1 MVVKLRFLLFVLLAC
16 SSTAIRAQ
24 SPIDS
29 VLLQHLKAISD
40 KYITQPDSAIAIFNS
55 LLNTPQYKN
64 DNGRKSTILVSIGRE
79 YVYRKHEYA
88 LALQSFNQSLELA
101 RSIQNCYLELR
112 AITHA
117 NLVYYELGDK
127 AKFLNNY
134 KNAARRLETCPNYV
148 DAYYVYIQLGLYF
161 EDEKNSPQAEYYY
174 AKADSAVGA
183 TRNLPIDRI
192 IFAYSTIINFYKQLK
207 NNKMV
212 SFYAQKAI
220 KSQVKDKSDEFFNN
234 VFLSN
239 FYENIGELD
248 SAIHY
253 KKYLTQLEFKK
264 HDSTYDDFICE
275 ALLGVAKNYAQKGD
289 FQNAFLYQNRYI
301 KHLDSLA
308 AISRNIKINQQIDLL
323 KNQLENAQKEQKL
336 ERNKWF
342 LILASILFLV
352 AGLVVYFIY
361 RYNQRLKGLNHQL
374 EYQKQALAL
383 QNNIRNK
390 MFLVLS
396 HDLVSPIAA
405 LQSMIGL
412 FERGI
417 VDKTDVQSYTS
428 DMKQHLDALLS
439 TIKSLLDWS
448 LIQLKGD
455 QPVIKPIALRHVV
468 DTQFNL
474 HNSLAR
480 QKKIQLIN
488 NVPPYFTLL
497 ADLNHLNLITRN
509 LIDNAI
515 KYTENNGKITINASD
530 TVEQEAKS
538 PPNTR
543 GRKGGKV
550 LTIADTGVGM
560 STEEIENI
568 LNADKNTANNN
579 QNEAHLGLK
588 MVQDLL
594 VANGYSLSIESQK
607 GIGSVFSIRF
617 DN

>member
-1 MVVKLRFLLFVLLAC
+1 MVLILRFLFFVVLAC
-16 SSTAIRAQ
+16 SSISIRAQ

-29 VLLQHLKAISD
+29 VLLQHLKDISD
-40 KYITQPDSAIAIFNS
+40 QYATQPDSAIAIFNS
-55 LLNTPQYKN
+55 LLSTPQYKN
-64 DNGRKSTILVSIGRE
+64 DNGKKSTILISIGRE
-79 YVYRKHEYA
+79 YVNRKREYA

-101 RSIQNCYLELR
+101 RSAQSCYLELR

-117 NLVYYELGDK
+117 NLVYHALGDMP
-127 AKFLNNY
+127 KFLNNY
-134 KNAARRLETCPNYV
+134 KNAARLMETCPNYV
-148 DAYYVYIQLGLYF
+148 DAYYIYVQLGLYY
-161 EDEKNSPQAEYYY
+161 EDEKDYRQAEYYF
-174 AKADSAVGA
+174 AKTDSAVSA

-253 KKYLTQLEFKK
+253 QKCLAQLEFKK
-264 HDSTYDDFICE
+264 HDATYDDFIYK
-275 ALLGVAKNYAQKGD
+275 ALKNIARNYAQKGD
-289 FQNAFLYQNRYI
+289 FQNAFLYQTRYT

-308 AISRNIKINQQIDLL
+308 TINKSVKINQQIDLL
-323 KNQLENAQKEQKL
+323 KTQLENAQQEQKL
-336 ERNKWF
+336 ERHKWLLLLVF
-342 LILASILFLV
+342 ILFIV
-352 AGLVVYFIY
+352 TGIAVYFIY
-361 RYNQRLKGLNHQL
+361 RYNQKLKRLYHQL
-374 EYQKQALAL
+374 EDQKQALEL
-383 QNNIRNK
+383 QNNIRTK

-412 FERGI
+412 FQRGI
-417 VDKTDVQSYTS
+417 VDKTDVKSYTS
-428 DMKQHLDALLS
+428 DMKQHLDALLT

-455 QPVIKPIALRHVV
+455 KPIIKPVALRYVV

-474 HNSLAR
+474 HTSIAN
-480 QKKIQLIN
+480 QKNIQLIN

-515 KYTENNGKITINASD
+515 KYTENNGKITVDAFD
-530 TVEQEAKS
+530 TE
-538 PPNTR
+538 
-543 GRKGGKV
+543 GGKV
-550 LTIADTGVGM
+550 LKINDTGIGM
-560 STEEIENI
+560 SAEEIENI
-568 LNADKNTANNN
+568 LNADKNTINNN

-594 VANGYSLSIESQK
+594 VANSYTLSIESKK
-607 GIGSVFSIRF
+607 GVGSVFSIRF
-617 DN
+617 NN

>member
-1 MVVKLRFLLFVLLAC
+1 M
-16 SSTAIRAQ
+16 
-24 SPIDS
+24 
-29 VLLQHLKAISD
+29 LLQRLKDISD
-40 KYITQPDSAIAIFNS
+40 QYATLPDSAIAIFNS
-55 LLNTPQYKN
+55 LLNTPEYKN
-64 DNGRKSTILVSIGRE
+64 DNGRKSTILISIGRE
-79 YVYRKHEYA
+79 YFYRKHEYA

-101 RSIQNCYLELR
+101 RSIQNCHLELR
-112 AITHA
+112 ANIHT
-117 NLVYYELGDK
+117 NLVYYALGDS

-134 KNAARRLETCPNYV
+134 EKAAQLLETCPNYV
-148 DAYYVYIQLGLYF
+148 DAYYIYVQLGLYYQG
-161 EDEKNSPQAEYYY
+161 DKNYPQAEYYY
-174 AKADSAVGA
+174 AKADSAVSA
-183 TRNLPIDRI
+183 THNLQIDRI
-192 IFAYSTIINFYKQLK
+192 IFAYSTIISFYKQLK

-220 KSQVKDKSDEFFNN
+220 KSQVKNKSNEFYNN

-253 KKYLTQLEFKK
+253 QKYLTQFEFKK
-264 HDSTYDDFICE
+264 HDATFDDFIYK
-275 ALLGVAKNYAQKGD
+275 ALKNIAQNYAQKGD
-289 FQNAFLYQNRYI
+289 FQNAFLYQKRYV
-301 KHLDSLA
+301 KHLDSLTA
-308 AISRNIKINQQIDLL
+308 LNKSIAVNQQINLL
-323 KNQLENAQKEQKL
+323 QNQLENAQKEQKL

-352 AGLVVYFIY
+352 AGLIVYFIY

-417 VDKTDVQSYTS
+417 VDKTDVKSYTS

-455 QPVIKPIALRHVV
+455 QPVIKPVVLRYVV

-474 HNSLAR
+474 HHSLAS

-488 NVPPYFTLL
+488 NIPPYFTLL

-538 PPNTR
+538 RNL
-543 GRKGGKV
+543 GKGGKI
-550 LTIADTGVGM
+550 LTISDTGIGM